1 MEIKN
6 NHFKNSPFIFGDNNK
21 VNYSSD
27 EIQID
32 WDKFYAEIKAMLT
45 KLPQDSQEFQACT
58 ELLVETSSKNQNRVT
73 TLLKNYLPEFT
84 SDLFSNFASTFLS
97 DLVWKMLGN
106 R

>member
-6 NHFKNSPFIFGDNNK
+6 NHFNNSPFIFGSNNR
-21 VNYSSD
+21 VSYLSADDS
-27 EIQID
+27 ID
-32 WDKFYAEIKAMLT
+32 WDKFYTEIKATLT

-58 ELLVETSSKNQNRVT
+58 ELLVETSSKNQSRVT
-73 TLLKNYLPEFT
+73 ELLKKYLPEFT
-84 SDLFSNFASTFLS
+84 SDVFSNFASTFLS